1 MSPAL
6 LAVGVA
12 VAGSLGAIARYAL
25 DTGLSAWL
33 ADRARARSGGRGR
46 TSALPWATLLVNV
59 SGSLLLGAVA
69 GLSARHGLPHDALAI
84 VGVGFCGGYTTFSA
98 ASVGAAEDF
107 ILFANEDGADG
118 AGFLRLR
125 QLANLFDVVVRDDE
139 AVVKG

>member
-12 VAGSLGAIARYAL
+12 IAGSLGAIARYAL

-46 TSALPWATLLVNV
+46 TSDLPWATLLVNV

-98 ASVGAAEDF
+98 ASVGAVT
-107 ILFANEDGADG
+107 L
-118 AGFLRLR
+118 
-125 QLANLFDVVVRDDE
+125 VRDRRYLAAAGYALGTLALSVAAAALGVW
-139 AVVKG
+139 AVSR